1 MRKWSVSYKWLAM
14 CIVLGFLLS
23 ACGGETNKP
32 DYSGVWKS
40 VHGDTIL
47 TLNFN
52 GDHKIIELDGK
63 TMNGRVDQVISNN
76 SVKVNVEE
84 DENTISTWTFQKM
97 WNDNGTDF
105 ILVIMLPDGQR
116 NSFSRVKQS

>member
-1 MRKWSVSYKWLAM
+1 M